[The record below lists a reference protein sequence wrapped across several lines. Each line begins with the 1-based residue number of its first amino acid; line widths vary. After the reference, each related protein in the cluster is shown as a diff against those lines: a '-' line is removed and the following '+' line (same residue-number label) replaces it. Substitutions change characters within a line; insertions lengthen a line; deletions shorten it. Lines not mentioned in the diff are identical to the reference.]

1 MKTINQYLMLLVL
14 ALSMAVGA
22 QAQVL
27 RDADFNAIGRISP
40 NGMVRDA
47 AAHSLGSFE
56 PDGTVKDKSGTV
68 MGRINRLEI
77 FNAEGT
83 RVGYINTDGTVRT
96 GESNVL
102 GNINISDG
110 KVTDAEHKVLGYAR
124 GIRVDWIACYFFFD
138 FFKKN

>member
-1 MKTINQYLMLLVL
+1 MKTIKSYMILVLL

-22 QAQVL
+22 KAQVL

-47 AAHSLGSFE
+47 GAHSLGSFD
-56 PDGTVKDKSGTV
+56 PDGTVKDKAGNV
-68 MGRINRLEI
+68 RGRINRLEI
-77 FNAEGT
+77 FDNEGT
-83 RVGYINTDGTVRT
+83 RVGYINTDGTVRS

-102 GNINISDG
+102 GNISINDG
-110 KVTDAEHKVLGYAR
+110 KVTDAEHNVMGYAR

-138 FFKKN
+138 FFKN